1 MSLERFVNKELT
13 HAAERT
19 TARFITGFEDDV
31 AVYHAFELIQWDDVP
46 GTKGTK
52 GTKGTTGKL
61 VESMVKPDTQEG
73 LALVRQRFT
82 EHALAR
88 I

>member
-1 MSLERFVNKELT
+1 MSLERFINKELT

-31 AVYHAFELIQWDDVP
+31 VVYHAFELIQWDDVP
-46 GTKGTK
+46 GTKGT
-52 GTKGTTGKL
+52 TGKF

>member
-31 AVYHAFELIQWDDVP
+31 VVYHAFELIQWGDVP
-46 GTKGTK
+46 GA
-52 GTKGTTGKL
+52 KGTTGKL

>member
-1 MSLERFVNKELT
+1 MSLARFVTKELT

-19 TARFITGFEDDV
+19 SARFITGFEDDV
-31 AVYHAFELIQWDDVP
+31 VVYHAFELIQWDDVP
-46 GTKGTK
+46 GTR
-52 GTKGTTGKL
+52 GTTGKL

>member
-1 MSLERFVNKELT
+1 MSLERFINKELT

-19 TARFITGFEDDV
+19 TARFITGV
-31 AVYHAFELIQWDDVP
+31 
-46 GTKGTK
+46 KGA
-52 GTKGTTGKL
+52 TGKL
-61 VESMVKPDTQEG
+61 VEGMVKPDTQEG

>member
-13 HAAERT
+13 YAAERT

-31 AVYHAFELIQWDDVP
+31 VVYHAFELIQWDDVP
-46 GTKGTK
+46 GTKGTS
-52 GTKGTTGKL
+52 GKL

>member
-31 AVYHAFELIQWDDVP
+31 VVYHAFELIQWDDVP
-46 GTKGTK
+46 GTKGTA
-52 GTKGTTGKL
+52 GKL
-61 VESMVKPDTQEG
+61 VESLVKPDTQEG

>member
-31 AVYHAFELIQWDDVP
+31 VVYHAFELIQWDDVP
-46 GTKGTK
+46 GTKGTSS
-52 GTKGTTGKL
+52 KL
-61 VESMVKPDTQEG
+61 VESLVKPDTQEG

>member
-1 MSLERFVNKELT
+1 MSLERFINKELT

-31 AVYHAFELIQWDDVP
+31 VVYHAFELIQRDDVP
-46 GTKGTK
+46 GAKGA
-52 GTKGTTGKL
+52 TGKL

>member
-13 HAAERT
+13 YAAERT
-19 TARFITGFEDDV
+19 TARFITGFEDNV
-31 AVYHAFELIQWDDVP
+31 VVYHAFELIQWDDVP
-46 GTKGTK
+46 GA
-52 GTKGTTGKL
+52 KGTTGKL

-73 LALVRQRFT
+73 LANERQRFT

>member
-13 HAAERT
+13 CAAERT
-19 TARFITGFEDDV
+19 TARLITGFEDDV
-31 AVYHAFELIQWDDVP
+31 VVYRAFELIQWGDVP
-46 GTKGTK
+46 GTKGTS
-52 GTKGTTGKL
+52 GKL
-61 VESMVKPDTQEG
+61 VESMVKPNTQEG

>member
-19 TARFITGFEDDV
+19 TARLITGFEDDV
-31 AVYHAFELIQWDDVP
+31 VVYHAFELIQWDDVP
-46 GTKGTK
+46 GTKGTF
-52 GTKGTTGKL
+52 GKL
-61 VESMVKPDTQEG
+61 VESLVKPDTQEG
-73 LALVRQRFT
+73 LALVRQRFK

>member
-13 HAAERT
+13 YAAERT

-31 AVYHAFELIQWDDVP
+31 VVYHAFELIQWDDVP
-46 GTKGTK
+46 GTKC
-52 GTKGTTGKL
+52 TTGKL
-61 VESMVKPDTQEG
+61 VESLVKPDTQEG